1 MISAYR
7 QILYYCLLV
16 FVSVLPL
23 TAAEIQFLNESDST
37 KISYE
42 RFCEIMDQ
50 QEGAR
55 TNDKE
60 PFCTEANM
68 TMHSGLP
75 FVKSLAQLFGLR
87 GAILQEDTTNE
98 GTSGDAFAQDG
109 PRYFGLAFYNTLEA
123 KVFCKNIG
131 KISSCHEIHRLL
143 EEEIQSTF
151 FFVVSKKTNQYYY
164 FTKTIDSASGEV
176 ALAHCILLGEFA
188 ILDSSLHA
196 ESQKIFREYTRKYG
210 KPNYMNVQKGDVDTK
225 AWKDKSGKYLYLVR
239 FKVGE
244 DLLHNFGGLEEFS
257 VDKIYAGPLYSSK
270 IALIKLRVLDKVKS
284 IKRENEAA
292 QKKLLDDAIK

>member
-7 QILYYCLLV
+7 QILFCCVLV
-16 FVSVLPL
+16 FASVLPL

-50 QEGAR
+50 QDGVRE
-55 TNDKE
+55 NDKE
-60 PFCTEANM
+60 PFCTDANI
-68 TMHSGLP
+68 TKYSGLP

-87 GAILQEDTTNE
+87 GAILQDDTTNE

-123 KVFCKNIG
+123 KVFCKNMG
-131 KISSCHEIHRLL
+131 KTISCNEIHKYI
-143 EEEIQSTF
+143 EDEIKNNF
-151 FFVVSKKTNQYYY
+151 FFVVSKKTNQHYY
-164 FTKTIDSASGEV
+164 FTKTVDSASGEV
-176 ALAHCILLGEFA
+176 ALADCILLGEFT

-196 ESQKIFREYTRKYG
+196 ERQKIFREYTRKYG
-210 KPNYMNVQKGDVDTK
+210 KPNYMNVQKEDVDNK

-257 VDKIYAGPLYSSK
+257 VDKIYAGPLYASK
-270 IALIKLRVLDKVKS
+270 IALVKLRVLDKVKA
-284 IKRENEAA
+284 IKKENEAA